1 MLSLFRK
8 GPFMSE
14 KELLEPRKMPS
25 QERSR
30 KTMATIYEAATHIF
44 VEIGYADATTDQ
56 IAERAGVSIGTLYH
70 YFPGKEAVL
79 YGLWEKHENEI
90 KTIVQQVDQDVRR
103 QGFVDRGIV
112 PILMHMVLELV
123 SYERLQNRL
132 FISPTGLPEAILQ
145 KRRELGLYIES
156 AMEAVFRDFADVR
169 ILNPELG
176 AHIIWATVQAVI
188 HDYILMASGKIKP
201 GDLIAELSDMLSRY
215 VFTDD
220 AEEIITAKRNIE

>member
-8 GPFMSE
+8 GLFMSE
-14 KELLEPRKMPS
+14 KELLEPRKVPS

-30 KTMATIYEAATHIF
+30 KTMTTIYEAAAHIF
-44 VEIGYADATTDQ
+44 AKIGYAEATTDQ

-79 YGLWEKHENEI
+79 YGLWEKHEHEI
-90 KTIVQQVDQDVRR
+90 KTIVQQVDQDIRR

-112 PILMHMVLELV
+112 PVLMHLVLELV
-123 SYERLQNRL
+123 SYENVQNRL
-132 FISPTGLPEAILQ
+132 FVSPIGLPDAIHQ

-156 AMEAVFRDFADVR
+156 AMEAVFRDVANVR
-169 ILNPELG
+169 IG
-176 AHIIWATVQAVI
+176 KHKIGVHIIWATVQAVV
-188 HDYILMASGKIKP
+188 HDYILLPSDEIKKE
-201 GDLIAELSDMLSRY
+201 DLIDELSDMLSRY

-220 AEEIITAKRNIE
+220 AEEIVTANRKIE